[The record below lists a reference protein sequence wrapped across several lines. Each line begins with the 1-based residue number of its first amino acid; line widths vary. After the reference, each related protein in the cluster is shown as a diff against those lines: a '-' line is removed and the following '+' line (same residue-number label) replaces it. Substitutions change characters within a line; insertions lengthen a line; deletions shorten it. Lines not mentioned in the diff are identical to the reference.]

1 MYYGALYLENSPI
14 NKPRMEAVQI
24 RQRGAEDFI
33 AYYESLC
40 ALQDICPLAS
50 IRAGVKEGVLNCHI
64 HRLKKDDWHPVLTA
78 LKINKV
84 LHTVVFYE
92 KWEERVY
99 PTIKNLATGEYMYVY
114 GCNTCTLVDLH
125 NTFLYAVS
133 IETI

>member
-1 MYYGALYLENSPI
+1 
-14 NKPRMEAVQI
+14 MEAVQI
-24 RQRGAEDFI
+24 RQRGAEDFA

-64 HRLKKDDWHPVLTA
+64 RRLKKDDWHPVLTA

-99 PTIKNLATGEYMYVY
+99 PAIKNLATGECVWLQYKHFSRFTQHM
-114 GCNTCTLVDLH
+114 
-125 NTFLYAVS
+125 FLYAFP
-133 IETI
+133 

>member
-1 MYYGALYLENSPI
+1 
-14 NKPRMEAVQI
+14 MEAVQI
-24 RQRGAEDFI
+24 RQRGAEDFA

-64 HRLKKDDWHPVLTA
+64 RRLKKDDWHPVLTA

-99 PTIKNLATGEYMYVY
+99 PSIKNLATSEYVWPSLSL
-114 GCNTCTLVDLH
+114 CDTALPCVLVC
-125 NTFLYAVS
+125 VS
-133 IETI
+133 IETVYPNHHV

>member
-1 MYYGALYLENSPI
+1 MYCGALYLENSRKI
-14 NKPRMEAVQI
+14 NKLKMEAVQI
-24 RQRGAEDFI
+24 RQRGAEDFA

-40 ALQDICPLAS
+40 ALQDICPVAS

-64 HRLKKDDWHPVLTA
+64 RRLKKDDWHPVLTA

-99 PTIKNLATGEYMYVY
+99 PAIKNLATGEYVTVQLHAFTQIMQHIMY
-114 GCNTCTLVDLH
+114 
-125 NTFLYAVS
+125 LYAFP
-133 IETI
+133 